1 MHLEEKTSARILL
14 VDNNPRRSS
23 SSTMLFVV
31 VRVRRRA
38 WCRGVPEM
46 ATAMAAARD
55 CNHDIVAVAFVVA
68 AGKAASLCKTDARCR
83 MNAHWSTTPQISA
96 KSEQTDDNQSGIV
109 KNNGT
114 SNPARSLQYLR
125 SSSRAR

>member
-46 ATAMAAARD
+46 ATAIAAARD
-55 CNHDIVAVAFVVA
+55 CYHDIVAVPVRVAFVVA
-68 AGKAASLCKTDARCR
+68 AGKAASLCKTDARCC
-83 MNAHWSTTPQISA
+83 MNALVNYSTDQRQI
-96 KSEQTDDNQSGIV
+96 
-109 KNNGT
+109 
-114 SNPARSLQYLR
+114 
-125 SSSRAR
+125 RADGRQPKWHRQE